1 MKLTKLIALFG
12 IFFFLEIILAGNG
25 IWSQF
30 YLGFNLRKI
39 NFFFF
44 CLSLSIYFLNK
55 RITPT
60 FLLMVFFPIIGIV
73 CWVFL
78 IPIFF
83 SVPFIDSIHEGS
95 VLIAFAITPL
105 VVLFYTTNNDCWASL
120 KRKIILCLYILAI
133 MHICIALSLMGVMP
147 DSEIVLNGF
156 KSLLNPIEDTSLNLI
171 YTPEELRVG
180 WASSVC
186 MIILIGSIAAS
197 NSTIATKI
205 AYLILP
211 LLALYFNGQRGIY
224 FAIVYSSICTLILY
238 CLISIKAFFLRKL
251 FFPISV
257 SISVAAIYFLS
268 NPDLLNF
275 LGFSRPVS
283 DEIRFLQS
291 NVLIQEYID
300 NFIYGKGLGSSS
312 DLILRSEDAPYSYEQ
327 YLLSLMMKV
336 GTIGIAMF
344 FLYSMLWQN
353 EFEKRN
359 FNSFNQLEKKKYYS
373 LFFILLSIFSASCS
387 NPYLFNFVGVV
398 FFYYVAIEFAI
409 LFNYRSGF

>member
-1 MKLTKLIALFG
+1 
-12 IFFFLEIILAGNG
+12 
-25 IWSQF
+25 
-30 YLGFNLRKI
+30 
-39 NFFFF
+39 
-44 CLSLSIYFLNK
+44 
-55 RITPT
+55 
-60 FLLMVFFPIIGIV
+60 
-73 CWVFL
+73 
-78 IPIFF
+78 
-83 SVPFIDSIHEGS
+83 
-95 VLIAFAITPL
+95 
-105 VVLFYTTNNDCWASL
+105 
-120 KRKIILCLYILAI
+120 
-133 MHICIALSLMGVMP
+133 MHICIAFSLMDVMP
-147 DSEIVLNGF
+147 DSETFLNGF
-156 KSLLNPIEDTSLNLI
+156 KSLLNPNEDTSLNLI
-171 YTPEELRVG
+171 YTSGELRVG
-180 WASSVC
+180 WTSSVC
-186 MIILIGSIAAS
+186 LIILIGSIVAS
-197 NSTIATKI
+197 NFTIATKI

-224 FAIVYSSICTLILY
+224 FAIAYSSICTLILY